1 MSAYLLVTLVAALG
15 PTSHFERGLAAY
27 DAGQFDRARSA
38 FTAALADAGVAQG
51 PILYNIGNCAYRQ
64 GRHAEAVLFYRRAL
78 LRMPR
83 DEEVTFNLRRVE
95 AHLGIDGAS
104 DRSFEAI
111 VLGVVDTMTPA
122 EGLLLVGVLQVA
134 GFLALV
140 VWRRRRGVR
149 LAMGAAVVV
158 ALLGGAR
165 LVYRQWYA
173 PPSGV
178 VLSEEIALRAQPHAS
193 LPATLELRAG
203 EVVTVEE
210 SSDRWMWV
218 VHARGC
224 CLTRRVG
231 VGVVD

>member
-1 MSAYLLVTLVAALG
+1 MSAYLVVTLIVVLGPASNIERGVAAY
-15 PTSHFERGLAAY
+15 E
-27 DAGQFDRARSA
+27 AGRFDEARSA
-38 FTAALADAGVAQG
+38 FTAALNDAGVAPG

-83 DEEVTFNLRRVE
+83 DPEVRFNLRRAE
-95 AHLGIDGAS
+95 SHLGIGGSS
-104 DRSFEAI
+104 DQSFGVRA
-111 VLGVVDTMTPA
+111 LGVVDALTSG
-122 EGLLLVGVLQVA
+122 ELLLLVAILQVA
-134 GFLALV
+134 GFLGAV

-149 LAMGAAVVV
+149 LTMSVVVVV

-173 PPSGV
+173 SPSGV
-178 VLSEEIALRAQPHAS
+178 VLSEEITLRAEPHVS

-210 SSDRWMWV
+210 SSDRWMRV
-218 VHARGC
+218 VHPRGAGW
-224 CLTRRVG
+224 TERAG